1 MLTPDC
7 PLPTLH
13 RQRLPL
19 RFQPPEIAHFC
30 AIMVI
35 FVPMKEEK
43 RDRPL
48 IFITNDDGVD
58 AKGLNCIV
66 EALRPMGRIVV
77 IAPERPHS
85 GMAHA
90 ITMYSPL
97 YLRPVRKERDLEIY
111 ACSGTPVDCV
121 KMAYDHLFAGELP
134 DLTISGINHG
144 SNSAISILYSG
155 TMGAAIEASF
165 YNVPSI
171 GFSLLDHHADADF
184 TAAVEY
190 ALKVIRTVMSGNLEM
205 PLCLNVNIPAVA
217 QSEIKGIRVC
227 RQNKGFWREEFVS
240 RQDPRGKDYF
250 WLTGDFYNTEPD
262 ATDTDE
268 WALANNYVSIVPVQ
282 VDMTNHRQVK
292 ELGPLFTGAQD

>member
-1 MLTPDC
+1 MVYIS
-7 PLPTLH
+7 
-13 RQRLPL
+13 
-19 RFQPPEIAHFC
+19 RFM
-30 AIMVI
+30 AI
-35 FVPMKEEK
+35 FAGMKNAKNEK
-43 RDRPL
+43 PL
-48 IFITNDDGVD
+48 IFLTNDDGVD
-58 AKGLNCIV
+58 AKGLHSIIESV
-66 EALRPMGRIVV
+66 RELGQVVV

-97 YLRPVRKERDLEIY
+97 YLRPVRKEPDLEIY

-121 KMAYDHLFAGELP
+121 KMAYDYLLAGRLP

-165 YNVPSI
+165 YTVPSL

-184 TAAVEY
+184 SSAVEY
-190 ALKVIRTVMSGNLEM
+190 ARLIIDKVMNGDIAM
-205 PLCLNVNIPAVA
+205 PLCLNVNIPAVPKDK
-217 QSEIKGIRVC
+217 IKGIKVC
-227 RQNKGFWREEFVS
+227 RQNQGFWREEFVS

-292 ELGPLFTGAQD
+292 ELGPIFNSEK

>member
-1 MLTPDC
+1 M
-7 PLPTLH
+7 
-13 RQRLPL
+13 R
-19 RFQPPEIAHFC
+19 
-30 AIMVI
+30 I
-35 FVPMKEEK
+35 FVIMENAKNK
-43 RDRPL
+43 KPL
-48 IFITNDDGVD
+48 IFLTNDDGVD
-58 AKGLNCIV
+58 AKGLNCIIESV
-66 EALRPMGRIVV
+66 RELGQIVV

-97 YLRPVRKERDLEIY
+97 YLRTVRKEPDLEIY

-121 KMAYDHLFAGELP
+121 KMAYDHLLAGRIP

-171 GFSLLDHHADADF
+171 GLSMLDHHADADF

-190 ALKVIRTVMSGNLEM
+190 SRIIIDKVMNGNLQM
-205 PLCLNVNIPAVA
+205 PLCLNVNIPAVPA
-217 QSEIKGIRVC
+217 DEIRGIMVC
-227 RQNKGFWREEFVS
+227 RQNQGFWREEFVS

-292 ELGPLFTGAQD
+292 ELAPLFEPLIK

>member
-1 MLTPDC
+1 
-7 PLPTLH
+7 
-13 RQRLPL
+13 
-19 RFQPPEIAHFC
+19 
-30 AIMVI
+30 
-35 FVPMKEEK
+35 MKKVRKEK
-43 RDRPL
+43 PL

-58 AKGLNCIV
+58 AKGLHCII
-66 EALRPMGRIVV
+66 EALRSSNRIVV

-97 YLRPVRKERDLEIY
+97 YLRPVRKEEDLEIY

-165 YNVPSI
+165 YNIPSI
-171 GFSLLDHHADADF
+171 GLSLLDHHADADF
-184 TAAVEY
+184 SVAVEY
-190 ALKVIRTVMSGNLEM
+190 GLKIIDKVMHSKIKM
-205 PLCLNVNIPAVA
+205 PLCLNVNIPAVPR
-217 QSEIKGIRVC
+217 SEIEGIMVC
-227 RQNKGFWREEFVS
+227 RQNRGFWREEFVS

-268 WALANNYVSIVPVQ
+268 WALANNYISIVPVQ
-282 VDMTNHRQVK
+282 VDMTDHKQIK
-292 ELGPLFTGAQD
+292 KLSPLFKE

>member
-1 MLTPDC
+1 ML
-7 PLPTLH
+7 
-13 RQRLPL
+13 
-19 RFQPPEIAHFC
+19 
-30 AIMVI
+30 I
-35 FVPMKEEK
+35 FATMKSAK
-43 RDRPL
+43 DQQPL

-58 AKGLNCIV
+58 AKGINSIV
-66 EALRPMGRIVV
+66 DAMRGRGRIVV

-97 YLRPVRKERDLEIY
+97 YLRPVKIEEDLEMY

-121 KMAYDHLFAGELP
+121 KMAYDHLLAGSLP
-134 DLTISGINHG
+134 DITISGINHG

-171 GFSLLDHHADADF
+171 GFSLLDHHAEADF
-184 TAAVEY
+184 STAVEY
-190 ALKVIRTVMSGNLEM
+190 ALQIIDKVMAGKIKT
-205 PLCLNVNIPAVA
+205 PLCLNVNIPAVPK
-217 QSEIKGIRVC
+217 EDIKGVMVC
-227 RQNKGFWREEFVS
+227 RQNQGFWREEFIS

-250 WLTGDFYNTEPD
+250 WLTGDFYNTEPE

-268 WALANNYVSIVPVQ
+268 WALANNYISIVPVQ
-282 VDMTNHRQVK
+282 VDMTNHKQVK
-292 ELGPLFTGAQD
+292 ELTPIFGTKE